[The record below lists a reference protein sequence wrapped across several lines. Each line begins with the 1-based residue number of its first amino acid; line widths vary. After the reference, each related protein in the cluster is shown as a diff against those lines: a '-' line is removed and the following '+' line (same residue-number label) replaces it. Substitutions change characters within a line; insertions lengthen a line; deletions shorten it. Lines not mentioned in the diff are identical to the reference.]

1 MNKIL
6 LQCDNLCKRY
16 QEGSVQTDVL
26 HNVSFSVGEGE
37 MMAIVGSSGSGKST
51 LLHLLGGLDTPTSG
65 DVIFNGQP
73 MSKLSSAAK
82 AELRNQKLGFIYQ
95 FHHLLPDF
103 TALENVAMPLLIGKK
118 KPAEI
123 NSRALEML
131 KAVGLDH
138 RANHRPSELSGGE
151 RQRVAIA
158 RALVNNPRL
167 VLADEPTGN
176 LDARNADSIFQLLGE
191 LNRLQGTAFLVVTHD
206 LQLAKRMSRQLEMRD
221 GRLTAETEPDGGGV
235 MAMPLSLLIGLRFSR
250 GRRRGGMVSLI
261 SVISTIGIALGVA
274 VLIVGLS
281 AMNGF
286 ERELNNRILA
296 VVPHGEIE
304 AVDQPWTNWQ
314 EALDHV
320 QKVPGIAAA
329 APYINFTG
337 LVESGANLR
346 AIQVKGVNPQQEQR
360 LSALPS
366 FVQGDAW
373 RNFKAGE
380 QQIIIG
386 KGVADALKVKQGDWV
401 SIMIPNSNP
410 EHKLMQPK
418 RVRLHVAGI
427 LQLSGQLDHSFAMIP
442 LADAQQYLD
451 MGSSVSGIALKMT
464 DVFNANK
471 LVRDAGEVTNSYVYI
486 KSWIGTYGYMYRDI
500 QMIRAIMYLAM
511 VLVIGVACFN
521 IVSTLVMA
529 VKDKSGDIAVLRTLG
544 AKDGLIRAIFVWY
557 GLLAGLFGSLCGV
570 IIGVVVSLQ
579 LTPIIEWIEKL
590 IGHQFLSSDIYFI
603 DFLPSELHW
612 LDVFYVLVTALL
624 LSLLASWY
632 PARRASNIDPA
643 RVLSGQ

>member
-131 KAVGLDH
+131 KAVGLEH

-221 GRLTAETEPDGGGV
+221 GRLTAE
-235 MAMPLSLLIGLRFSR
+235 LSLRFSR

-314 EALDHV
+314 EALDNV

-366 FVQGDAW
+366 FVQGDAR

-418 RVRLHVAGI
+418 RVRLHIAGI

-579 LTPIIEWIEKL
+579 LTPIIEWTEKL